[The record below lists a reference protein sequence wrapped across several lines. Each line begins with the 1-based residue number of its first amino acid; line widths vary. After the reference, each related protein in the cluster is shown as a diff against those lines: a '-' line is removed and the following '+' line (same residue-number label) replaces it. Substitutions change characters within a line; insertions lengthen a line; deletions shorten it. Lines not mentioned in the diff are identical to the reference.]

1 MFACRK
7 QDCSS
12 LLEIGKFFSF
22 WRGVG
27 KIVVTVLKRFNKM
40 VIWVTTRYCKL
51 GQNSIFELIQK
62 SKLDWQ
68 SKSLKLFM
76 KCVKI
81 GTMNWI
87 SMLSLESMPHSCG
100 AIVKQSKDI
109 YLFQWG
115 RWPTVSS
122 ALILV
127 IAMVNK
133 FCTFWNSLGKMIQMF
148 FFSGQI

>member
-1 MFACRK
+1 
-7 QDCSS
+7 
-12 LLEIGKFFSF
+12 
-22 WRGVG
+22 
-27 KIVVTVLKRFNKM
+27 
-40 VIWVTTRYCKL
+40 
-51 GQNSIFELIQK
+51 
-62 SKLDWQ
+62 
-68 SKSLKLFM
+68 M

-133 FCTFWNSLGKMIQMF
+133 FSTFWNSLGKMIQMF
-148 FFSGQI
+148 FFSG